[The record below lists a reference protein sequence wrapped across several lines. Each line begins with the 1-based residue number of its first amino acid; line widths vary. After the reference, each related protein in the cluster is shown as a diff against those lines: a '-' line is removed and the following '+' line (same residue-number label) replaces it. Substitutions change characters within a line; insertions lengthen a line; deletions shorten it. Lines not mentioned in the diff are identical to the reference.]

1 MATEL
6 LSDESQSLTFLRAY
20 SDYMNELA
28 NYLLELEQRLF
39 SEGLHEIGGQMTA
52 KQLSGY
58 MNAVLEGLSIHIHT
72 YIHTCILAYAYTYNM
87 LLHS

>member
-28 NYLLELEQRLF
+28 NYLLELEKRLF

>member
-6 LSDESQSLTFLRAY
+6 LNDELQSQSFLRTY
-20 SDYMNELA
+20 SDYMNELS

-52 KQLSGY
+52 KQLYGY
-58 MNAVLEGLSIHIHT
+58 MNAVLEGLQI
-72 YIHTCILAYAYTYNM
+72 YTYRYF
-87 LLHS
+87 SS